1 MSLNDPMR
9 KLKSMASIRAAIV
22 NWPGERIPSSN
33 IMNRQNRTEL
43 LSKIN
48 FLEGIQSE
56 PRRTEIHQ
64 GNPEVLD
71 TGNWPQPNNWIEF

>member
-1 MSLNDPMR
+1 
-9 KLKSMASIRAAIV
+9 MASIIARII